1 MSDTNNNNS
10 GGFAKTTDFKWFG
23 IGILVFILIGIIL
36 PTPGSMVQ
44 KGNDIFG
51 SEINSKKIR
60 FETDKIHG
68 MDQITGVSNYQAF
81 RINQTVGVTGSL
93 RNDGQYTVLGI
104 NKKDKAL
111 LIKRNTLKIS
121 EEDEEEDTIT
131 ISRIG
136 YDKGLDKM
144 EVDHRA
150 RSIKLTIALLATCVI
165 FFATEAVPMPAVA
178 LFIGLIQLFFGITD
192 PKMIAITYAHDA
204 VWFIAG
210 SLALGATLVKYGLDK
225 RVGMLVVNL
234 AGTKTR
240 SIVIGILLG
249 TAIPTAF
256 VGEHAVAAMYVPIAL
271 ALYTLTNKSTP
282 SPKLGTLLMVT
293 IAVGCMIGGP
303 MSPTGGARNA
313 LMIGFLAE
321 YGIDVSFVQ
330 WISMGVM
337 YTIVMSVIM
346 SFLLPILFKP
356 EVDDLSEAVGLL
368 KKDLE
373 KHGAMTNKQKLVAG
387 IMALVVVMWITDKSL
402 VKDLTGMMLFGDK
415 EKGFSLG
422 LGGIAI
428 TGAVLYMLFGL
439 TSWKDYEEKVSWGVI
454 VLYAGCI
461 SLGTVFK
468 VTGASSWFADQIMML
483 VAPLGL
489 NSGIGLV
496 ILMCVIGAVL
506 TNLMSAGATVAV
518 IGPVVLDMAISS
530 GTNPVLVGVGL
541 AIATSMAYWLVIGTP
556 ASSIVYASGQ
566 LESKD
571 FIRMATL
578 GWPAALLALS
588 AIVILWWINI
598 IGIDPSGMGF

>member
-1 MSDTNNNNS
+1 MSDANNNS
-10 GGFAKTTDFKWFG
+10 GGFAKTTDFKWLG
-23 IGILVFILIGIIL
+23 IGVLIFLLIGFVL
-36 PTPGSMVQ
+36 PTPQSMIDKAV
-44 KGNDIFG
+44 DIFPNLSDSHQSFVG
-51 SEINSKKIR
+51 SS
-60 FETDKIHG
+60 DALAIH
-68 MDQITGVSNYQAF
+68 
-81 RINQTVGVTGSL
+81 
-93 RNDGQYTVLGI
+93 
-104 NKKDKAL
+104 
-111 LIKRNTLKIS
+111 
-121 EEDEEEDTIT
+121 
-131 ISRIG
+131 
-136 YDKGLDKM
+136 
-144 EVDHRA
+144 
-150 RSIKLTIALLATCVI
+150 IKLTMALLATCVV

-178 LFIGLIQLFFGITD
+178 LLIGLVQLFFGITS
-192 PKMIAITYAHDA
+192 PSLLAKTYAHDA

-240 SIVIGILLG
+240 SIVVGILLG

-282 SPKLGTLLMVT
+282 SPTLGTLLMVS

-313 LMIGFLAE
+313 LMIGFLGNM
-321 YGIDVSFVQ
+321 GIDISFMG
-330 WISMGVM
+330 WLSMGFM
-337 YTIVMSVIM
+337 YTIVMSIVM
-346 SFLLPILFKP
+346 AFLLPFLFKP
-356 EVDDLSEAVGLL
+356 EVEDLSEAVGLL

-373 KHGAMTNKQKLVAG
+373 KHGAMTSQQKLVAG
-387 IMALVVVMWITDKSL
+387 IMALVVFLWITDKSI
-402 VKDLTGMMLFGDK
+402 VKDLL
-415 EKGFSLG
+415 GFSLG

-428 TGAVLYMLFGL
+428 SGAVLYMLFGL
-439 TSWKDYEEKVSWGVI
+439 TSWKDYEDKVSWGVI

-461 SLGTVFK
+461 SLGIVFK
-468 VTGASSWFADQIMML
+468 NTGASSWFADQIMNL

-489 NSGIGLV
+489 DSGIGLV

-530 GTNPVLVGVGL
+530 GTNPLLVGVGL
-541 AIATSMAYWLVIGTP
+541 AISTSMAYWLVIGTP

-566 LESKD
+566 LQSKD

-578 GWPAALLALS
+578 GWPAALIALS
-588 AIVILWWINI
+588 LIIILWWTGPL
-598 IGIDPSGMGF
+598 GISTEWVQP

>member
-1 MSDTNNNNS
+1 MSDANNNS
-10 GGFAKTTDFKWFG
+10 GGFAKTTDFKWLG
-23 IGILVFILIGIIL
+23 IGVLIFFLIGFVL
-36 PTPGSMVQ
+36 PTPQSMIDKAV
-44 KGNDIFG
+44 DIFPNLSDSHQSFVG
-51 SEINSKKIR
+51 SS
-60 FETDKIHG
+60 DALAIH
-68 MDQITGVSNYQAF
+68 
-81 RINQTVGVTGSL
+81 
-93 RNDGQYTVLGI
+93 
-104 NKKDKAL
+104 
-111 LIKRNTLKIS
+111 
-121 EEDEEEDTIT
+121 
-131 ISRIG
+131 
-136 YDKGLDKM
+136 
-144 EVDHRA
+144 
-150 RSIKLTIALLATCVI
+150 IKLTMALLATCVV

-178 LFIGLIQLFFGITD
+178 LLIGLVQLFFGITS
-192 PKMIAITYAHDA
+192 PSLLAKTYAHDA

-240 SIVIGILLG
+240 SIVVGILLG

-282 SPKLGTLLMVT
+282 SPTLGTLLMVS

-313 LMIGFLAE
+313 LMIGFLGNM
-321 YGIDVSFVQ
+321 GIDISFMG
-330 WISMGVM
+330 WLSMGFM
-337 YTIVMSVIM
+337 YTIVMSIVM
-346 SFLLPILFKP
+346 AFLLPFLFKP
-356 EVDDLSEAVGLL
+356 EVEDLSEAVGLL

-373 KHGAMTNKQKLVAG
+373 KHGAMTSQQKLVAG
-387 IMALVVVMWITDKSL
+387 IMALVVFLWITDKSI
-402 VKDLTGMMLFGDK
+402 VKDLL
-415 EKGFSLG
+415 GFSLG

-428 TGAVLYMLFGL
+428 SGAVLYMLFGL
-439 TSWKDYEEKVSWGVI
+439 TSWKDYEDKVSWGVI

-461 SLGTVFK
+461 SLGIVFK
-468 VTGASSWFADQIMML
+468 NTGASSWFADQIMNL

-489 NSGIGLV
+489 DSGIGLV

-530 GTNPVLVGVGL
+530 GTNPLLVGVGL
-541 AIATSMAYWLVIGTP
+541 AISTSMAYWLVIGTP

-566 LESKD
+566 LQSKD

-578 GWPAALLALS
+578 GWPAALIALS
-588 AIVILWWINI
+588 LIIILWWTGPL
-598 IGIDPSGMGF
+598 GISTEWVQP

>member
-1 MSDTNNNNS
+1 MSDANNNS
-10 GGFAKTTDFKWFG
+10 GGFAKTTDFKWLG
-23 IGILVFILIGIIL
+23 IGVLIFLLIGFVL
-36 PTPGSMVQ
+36 PTPQSMIDKAV
-44 KGNDIFG
+44 DIFPNLSDSHQSFVG
-51 SEINSKKIR
+51 SS
-60 FETDKIHG
+60 DVLAIH
-68 MDQITGVSNYQAF
+68 
-81 RINQTVGVTGSL
+81 
-93 RNDGQYTVLGI
+93 
-104 NKKDKAL
+104 
-111 LIKRNTLKIS
+111 
-121 EEDEEEDTIT
+121 
-131 ISRIG
+131 
-136 YDKGLDKM
+136 
-144 EVDHRA
+144 
-150 RSIKLTIALLATCVI
+150 IKLTMALLATCVV

-178 LFIGLIQLFFGITD
+178 LLIGLVQLFFGITS
-192 PKMIAITYAHDA
+192 PSMLAKTYAHDA

-240 SIVIGILLG
+240 SIVVGILLG

-282 SPKLGTLLMVT
+282 SPTLGTLLMVS

-313 LMIGFLAE
+313 LMIGFLGNM
-321 YGIDVSFVQ
+321 GIDISFMG
-330 WISMGVM
+330 WLSMGFM
-337 YTIVMSVIM
+337 YTIVMSIVM
-346 SFLLPILFKP
+346 AFLLPFLFKP

-373 KHGAMTNKQKLVAG
+373 KHGAMTSQQKLVAG
-387 IMALVVVMWITDKSL
+387 IMALVVFLWITDKSL
-402 VKDLTGMMLFGDK
+402 VKDLL
-415 EKGFSLG
+415 GFSLG

-428 TGAVLYMLFGL
+428 SGAVLYMLFGL
-439 TSWKDYEEKVSWGVI
+439 TSWKDYEDKVSWGVI

-461 SLGTVFK
+461 SLGIVFK
-468 VTGASSWFADQIMML
+468 NTGASSWFADQIMNL

-489 NSGIGLV
+489 DSGIGLV

-518 IGPVVLDMAISS
+518 IGPVVLDMALSS
-530 GTNPVLVGVGL
+530 GTNPLLVGVGL
-541 AIATSMAYWLVIGTP
+541 AISTSMAYWLVIGTP

-566 LESKD
+566 LQSKD

-578 GWPAALLALS
+578 GWPAALIALS
-588 AIVILWWINI
+588 LIIILWWTGPL
-598 IGIDPSGMGF
+598 GISTEWIQP

>member
-36 PTPGSMVQ
+36 PTPDSMTQ
-44 KGNDIFG
+44 KAKNIF
-51 SEINSKKIR
+51 SSTITSDKIR
-60 FETDKIHG
+60 FETDKITG
-68 MDQITGVSNYQAF
+68 LDQITGVSNYQAF
-81 RINQTVGVTGSL
+81 KINQTVKILGSKL
-93 RNDGQYTVLGI
+93 NDGQYTVLGI
-104 NKKDKAL
+104 NKKDKSL
-111 LIKRNTLKIS
+111 QLKQNSLIKSKKDETEKSVNIS
-121 EEDEEEDTIT
+121 RVGHNNEEEKKIID
-131 ISRIG
+131 R
-136 YDKGLDKM
+136 
-144 EVDHRA
+144 RA
-150 RSIKLTIALLATCVI
+150 LSIKLTIALLATCVI

-313 LMIGFLAE
+313 LMIGFLAD
-321 YGIDVSFVQ
+321 YGIPVSFME

-337 YTIVMSVIM
+337 YTIVMSVVM
-346 SFLLPILFKP
+346 AFLLPMLFKP

-402 VKDLTGMMLFGDK
+402 VKDIL
-415 EKGFSLG
+415 GFSLG

-439 TSWKDYEEKVSWGVI
+439 TSWKDYEDKVSWGVI

-468 VTGASSWFADQIMML
+468 NTGASSWFADQIMML
-483 VAPLGL
+483 VSPLGL

-588 AIVILWWINI
+588 AIIILWWVKALSI
-598 IGIDPSGMGF
+598 SATGMGF

>member
-1 MSDTNNNNS
+1 MSDANNNS
-10 GGFAKTTDFKWFG
+10 GGFAKTTDFKWLG
-23 IGILVFILIGIIL
+23 IGVLIFFLIGFVL
-36 PTPGSMVQ
+36 PTPQSMIDKAV
-44 KGNDIFG
+44 DIFPNLSDSHQSFVG
-51 SEINSKKIR
+51 SS
-60 FETDKIHG
+60 DALAIH
-68 MDQITGVSNYQAF
+68 
-81 RINQTVGVTGSL
+81 
-93 RNDGQYTVLGI
+93 
-104 NKKDKAL
+104 
-111 LIKRNTLKIS
+111 
-121 EEDEEEDTIT
+121 
-131 ISRIG
+131 
-136 YDKGLDKM
+136 
-144 EVDHRA
+144 
-150 RSIKLTIALLATCVI
+150 IKLTMALLATCVV

-178 LFIGLIQLFFGITD
+178 LLIGLVQLFFGITS
-192 PKMIAITYAHDA
+192 PSLLAKTYAHDA

-240 SIVIGILLG
+240 SIVVGILLG

-282 SPKLGTLLMVT
+282 SPTLGTLLMVS

-313 LMIGFLAE
+313 LMIGFLGNM
-321 YGIDVSFVQ
+321 GIDISFMG
-330 WISMGVM
+330 WLSMGFM
-337 YTIVMSVIM
+337 YTIVMSIVM
-346 SFLLPILFKP
+346 AFLLPFLFKP
-356 EVDDLSEAVGLL
+356 EVEDLSEAVGLL

-373 KHGAMTNKQKLVAG
+373 KHGAMTSQQKLVAG
-387 IMALVVVMWITDKSL
+387 IMALVVFLWITDKSI
-402 VKDLTGMMLFGDK
+402 VKDLL
-415 EKGFSLG
+415 GFSLG

-428 TGAVLYMLFGL
+428 SGAVLYMLFGL
-439 TSWKDYEEKVSWGVI
+439 TSWKDYEDKVSWGVI

-461 SLGTVFK
+461 SLGIVFK
-468 VTGASSWFADQIMML
+468 NTGASSWFADQIMNL

-489 NSGIGLV
+489 DTGIGLV

-530 GTNPVLVGVGL
+530 GTNPLLVGVGL
-541 AIATSMAYWLVIGTP
+541 AISTSMAYWLVIGTP

-566 LESKD
+566 LQSKD

-578 GWPAALLALS
+578 GWPAALIALS
-588 AIVILWWINI
+588 LIIILWWTGPL
-598 IGIDPSGMGF
+598 GISTEWVQP

>member
-1 MSDTNNNNS
+1 MLRKKESKARIKLIFSLKISGNEMKSKQETHLSFKILILILKFATFHVPMSDSNNNNS
-10 GGFAKTTDFKWFG
+10 GGFAKTTDFKWLG
-23 IGILVFILIGIIL
+23 IGVIVFVLIGFIM
-36 PTPGSMVQ
+36 PTPDSMLA
-44 KGNDIFG
+44 KAKDLFG
-51 SEINSKKIR
+51 S
-60 FETDKIHG
+60 DP
-68 MDQITGVSNYQAF
+68 GVDVN
-81 RINQTVGVTGSL
+81 L
-93 RNDGQYTVLGI
+93 
-104 NKKDKAL
+104 KATH
-111 LIKRNTLKIS
+111 IQ
-121 EEDEEEDTIT
+121 
-131 ISRIG
+131 
-136 YDKGLDKM
+136 
-144 EVDHRA
+144 
-150 RSIKLTIALLATCVI
+150 LTIALLATCVV

-178 LFIGLIQLFFGITD
+178 LLIGLVQLFFGITA
-192 PKMIAITYAHDA
+192 PKMIAVTYAHDA

-282 SPKLGTLLMVT
+282 APRLGTLLMVT

-313 LMIGFLAE
+313 LMIGFL
-321 YGIDVSFVQ
+321 GNMDIDVSFMQ
-330 WISMGVM
+330 WVSMGVM
-337 YTIVMSVIM
+337 YTVAMSVVM
-346 SFLLPILFKP
+346 AFLLPMLFKP
-356 EVDDLSEAVGLL
+356 EVDDLSEAVGFL
-368 KKDLE
+368 KKDLQ
-373 KHGAMTNKQKLVAG
+373 KHGAMTGKQKLVAA
-387 IMALVVVMWITDKSL
+387 IMGLVVFLWITDKSL
-402 VKDLTGMMLFGDK
+402 VKDLL
-415 EKGFSLG
+415 GFSLG
-422 LGGIAI
+422 LGGIAVS
-428 TGAVLYMLFGL
+428 GAVLYMLFGL
-439 TSWKDYEEKVSWGVI
+439 TSWKDYEDKVSWGVI

-468 VTGASSWFADQIMML
+468 VTGASGWFADQIMTL

-489 NSGIGLV
+489 NSGVGLV
-496 ILMCVIGAVL
+496 ILMCFIGAVL

-518 IGPVVLDMAISS
+518 IGPVVLDMAQSS
-530 GTNPVLVGVGL
+530 GTNPILVGVGL

-578 GWPAALLALS
+578 GWPAAMLVLS
-588 AIVILWWINI
+588 AIIILWWTGVL
-598 IGIDPSGMGF
+598 GIDPSGIGF

>member
-36 PTPGSMVQ
+36 PTPDSMTQ
-44 KGNDIFG
+44 KAKNIF
-51 SEINSKKIR
+51 SSTITSDKIR
-60 FETDKIHG
+60 FETDKITG
-68 MDQITGVSNYQAF
+68 LDQITGVSNYQAF
-81 RINQTVGVTGSL
+81 KINQTVKILGSKL
-93 RNDGQYTVLGI
+93 NDGQYTVLGI
-104 NKKDKAL
+104 NKKDKSL
-111 LIKRNTLKIS
+111 QLKPNSLIKSKKDETEKSVNIS
-121 EEDEEEDTIT
+121 RVGHNNEEEKKIID
-131 ISRIG
+131 R
-136 YDKGLDKM
+136 
-144 EVDHRA
+144 RA
-150 RSIKLTIALLATCVI
+150 LSIKLTIALLATCVI

-313 LMIGFLAE
+313 LMIGFLAD
-321 YGIDVSFVQ
+321 YGIPVSFME

-337 YTIVMSVIM
+337 YTIVMSVVM
-346 SFLLPILFKP
+346 AFLLPMLFKP

-402 VKDLTGMMLFGDK
+402 VKDIL
-415 EKGFSLG
+415 GFSLG

-439 TSWKDYEEKVSWGVI
+439 TSWKDYEDKVSWGVI

-468 VTGASSWFADQIMML
+468 NTGASSWFADQIMML
-483 VAPLGL
+483 VSPLGL

-571 FIRMATL
+571 FIRMATV

-588 AIVILWWINI
+588 AIIILWWVKVLSI
-598 IGIDPSGMGF
+598 SATGMGF

>member
-1 MSDTNNNNS
+1 MSDTNNNNT
-10 GGFAKTTDFKWFG
+10 GGFAKTTDFKWLG
-23 IGILVFILIGIIL
+23 IGVIVFILIAFL
-36 PTPGSMVQ
+36 MPTPESMTAKALEKFPSVGDSLLVLVNNTIYHDEAEAEAKRLLKKDSTFTSKEQ
-44 KGNDIFG
+44 ILRNALVAAAVDKG
-51 SEINSKKIR
+51 SELQEK
-60 FETDKIHG
+60 
-68 MDQITGVSNYQAF
+68 QAKEKF
-81 RINQTVGVTGSL
+81 LAWLEPLNA
-93 RNDGQYTVLGI
+93 
-104 NKKDKAL
+104 KASH
-111 LIKRNTLKIS
+111 IQ
-121 EEDEEEDTIT
+121 
-131 ISRIG
+131 
-136 YDKGLDKM
+136 
-144 EVDHRA
+144 
-150 RSIKLTIALLATCVI
+150 LTIALLATCVV

-178 LFIGLIQLFFGITD
+178 LLIGLVQLFFGITA
-192 PKMIAITYAHDA
+192 PKMIAVTYAHDA

-282 SPKLGTLLMVT
+282 APRLGTLLMVT

-313 LMIGFLAE
+313 LMIGFLDNM
-321 YGIDVSFVQ
+321 GIDVSFMQ
-330 WISMGVM
+330 WVSMGVM
-337 YTIVMSVIM
+337 YTVAMSVVM
-346 SFLLPILFKP
+346 AFLLPMLFKP
-356 EVDDLSEAVGLL
+356 EVDDLSEAVGFL
-368 KKDLE
+368 KKDLQ
-373 KHGAMTNKQKLVAG
+373 KHGAMTNQQKLVAG

-402 VKDLTGMMLFGDK
+402 VKDLL
-415 EKGFSLG
+415 GFSLG
-422 LGGIAI
+422 LGGIAVS
-428 TGAVLYMLFGL
+428 GAVLYMLLGL
-439 TSWKDYEEKVSWGVI
+439 TSWKDYEDKVSWGVI

-468 VTGASSWFADQIMML
+468 VTGASGWFADQIMTL

-489 NSGIGLV
+489 NSGVGLV
-496 ILMCVIGAVL
+496 ILMCFIGAVL

-518 IGPVVLDMAISS
+518 IGPVVLDMAQSS
-530 GTNPVLVGVGL
+530 GTNPILVGVGL

-578 GWPAALLALS
+578 GWPAAMLVLS
-588 AIVILWWINI
+588 AIIILWWTGVL
-598 IGIDPSGMGF
+598 GIDPSGIGY